1 MARTARRK
9 DGSVA
14 VFGEHGGIINNLP
27 SPVKPP
33 SPKPEVLPR
42 LFHEP
47 TTTPGGPDHEI
58 VFDSDIVVLAN
69 RVADLHGDA
78 LDVHQIENL
87 LYFGGKTQS
96 WKDNSYI
103 PEVSENE
110 WNRYLQGHLLA
121 LENPVSRQT
130 FNRVDDEEAYA
141 AIARLK
147 GKYSSLSPQERYNLV
162 TLSKKM
168 KHARFAIER
177 EYVSI
182 ALFQNPSPTDE
193 EMKALVNYHRGVYYS
208 LDHKDRPIVPANYYN
223 GFARSSF
230 GIPKDNGTIYGFY
243 KAETT
248 RFSEG
253 TFSAG
258 THFVALDTETSG
270 LKPQEGAEIVEIGYA
285 IYDDQGV
292 MLDKQSTFV
301 KPERTH
307 PDGSPDTG
315 SPKAVSVHNITP
327 DRVVNARRFP
337 EVWESISQQ
346 MQGGVIVGH
355 NIEFDLKQLR
365 YQFDAHNLG
374 VSESSVWWGRADTL
388 NYARRHITEV
398 KSKRLGTL
406 TELFNIPLKNA
417 HQAGDDAAAAGD
429 LFFKLRNHRP

>member
-1 MARTARRK
+1 MAKTARRK

-14 VFGEHGGIINNLP
+14 VFGDHGGIVNNLP
-27 SPVKPP
+27 SPVRPP
-33 SPKPEVLPR
+33 TKPEVLPQ
-42 LFHEP
+42 LFREP
-47 TTTPGGPDHEI
+47 TTAAGEPDHEI
-58 VFDSDIVVLAN
+58 VFDSDVLTLAN
-69 RVADLHGDA
+69 RIADLHGDV

-96 WKDNSYI
+96 WKNNSYT
-103 PEVSENE
+103 PEVSEKE
-110 WNRYLQGHLLA
+110 WDRYLQGHLLA
-121 LENPVSRQT
+121 LENPVMQQAHTRI
-130 FNRVDDEEAYA
+130 DDESIYSAV
-141 AIARLK
+141 ARLK
-147 GKYSSLSPQERYNLV
+147 GKYSNLSPQERYNLV

-168 KHARFAIER
+168 KHARFALNR
-177 EYVSI
+177 EYVSV
-182 ALFQNPSPTDE
+182 ALFQNPSPSDE
-193 EMKALVNYHRGVYYS
+193 QIKALIDYHRQQYYS
-208 LDHKDRPIVPANYYN
+208 LAHKDRPIVPASYYN

-248 RFSEG
+248 RFTEG
-253 TFSAG
+253 TYSAG

-270 LKPQEGAEIVEIGYA
+270 LDPREGAEIVEIGYA
-285 IYDDQGV
+285 IYDDRGT

-327 DRVVNARRFP
+327 DKVIDAPRFP
-337 EVWESISQQ
+337 EVWDSISGQ
-346 MQGGVIVGH
+346 MQGGVIIGH

-365 YQFDAHNLG
+365 HQFDAHKLG

-388 NYARRHITEV
+388 SYARRHITEV
-398 KSKRLGTL
+398 KSKRLGSL
-406 TELFNIPLKNA
+406 TELFDIGLENA